1 MHIATSLQ
9 FGKGPRKVLKRA
21 WERPPFMVAKRNAR
35 ERTRVHAVNQAFVA
49 LKFHLP
55 AIRSNAKRVSK
66 LKILRAAINYIAVLT
81 DLLRDQ
87 LVNFKDYSFLF
98 LPRCK
103 AHYISLTLQENAN
116 FSKLDASS
124 YCCDGNINVPFRSR
138 RENQLSSKD
147 NVMKREES
155 QQRQQR
161 IVPQNI
167 YDTTQCCNKQY
178 WLVDYSLS
186 N

>member
-66 LKILRAAINYIAVLT
+66 LKILRAAINYIAALT

-87 LVNFKDYSFLF
+87 LVNFKDYSLLF
-98 LPRCK
+98 LSRCK
-103 AHYISLTLQENAN
+103 AHYISLTLQGNAD
-116 FSKLDASS
+116 FSKLNASS
-124 YCCDGNINVPFRSR
+124 YYCDDNINVPFRSR
-138 RENQLSSKD
+138 RENQLSNKD
-147 NVMKREES
+147 NVKREEL
-155 QQRQQR
+155 QQRQQC
-161 IVPQNI
+161 IIPQNI
-167 YDTTQCCNKQY
+167 YDTTQCYNKQY

>member
-66 LKILRAAINYIAVLT
+66 LKILRAAINYIAALT
-81 DLLRDQ
+81 DLLRG
-87 LVNFKDYSFLF
+87 
-98 LPRCK
+98 
-103 AHYISLTLQENAN
+103 NAD
-116 FSKLDASS
+116 FSKLNASS
-124 YCCDGNINVPFRSR
+124 YYCDDNINVPFRSR
-138 RENQLSSKD
+138 RENQLSNKD
-147 NVMKREES
+147 NVKREEL
-155 QQRQQR
+155 QQRQQC
-161 IVPQNI
+161 IIPQNI
-167 YDTTQCCNKQY
+167 YDTTQCYNKQY